1 MNSELIDHAFGEAT
15 AQGRIALLGYLPA
28 AWPSESGFRECV
40 EAAFLA
46 GLDILEVG
54 LPAEDPF
61 MDGDVIRKAVAS
73 VRRRGVSVA
82 SALESIIHPEEGTD
96 CCGSNGGSPA
106 RVESR
111 AIIAMMYL
119 SSYIE
124 LGRADVPRRLA
135 ALGYAGLLVVGTDTD
150 TWLEYTPAARSA
162 GVASIG
168 FAGAEAGADG
178 VEALAHDAGGFIY
191 LPSYEGKTGRSAN
204 FDSTLG
210 MRIDLVKRSAR
221 GLPVAVGFGVNTPA
235 DVRALAGLGADGAI
249 VGTSLVR
256 AANDPDRLSKY
267 VASLRAATQRD
278 GNGKG
283 SA

>member
-1 MNSELIDHAFGEAT
+1 LNSELIDHAFGEAT

-150 TWLEYTPAARSA
+150 TWLEYTPAA
-162 GVASIG
+162 
-168 FAGAEAGADG
+168 
-178 VEALAHDAGGFIY
+178 
-191 LPSYEGKTGRSAN
+191 
-204 FDSTLG
+204 
-210 MRIDLVKRSAR
+210 
-221 GLPVAVGFGVNTPA
+221 
-235 DVRALAGLGADGAI
+235 LAGLGADGAI